1 MAANKLF
8 EINGKIVAQPEREDY
23 ATAAEYA
30 KALAEFNAKVRA
42 AGSKAFD
49 EQFRKSVKGKA
60 KKQDDDE
67 KPARP
72 APGSAADEERKRKVA
87 EMMQKWAKNDGSAHA
102 WDPRNQ
108 RK

>member
-8 EINGKIVAQPEREDY
+8 EINGKVVPRPEREDY
-23 ATAAEYA
+23 KTDAEYRR
-30 KALAEFNAKVRA
+30 ALADFDAKVRA

-49 EQFRKSVKGKA
+49 DQFRKSIKGKG
-60 KKQDDDE
+60 KLE
-67 KPARP
+67 ESKPARP